1 MRTNQTNSS
10 DLMSKISIYNFNAN
24 KLNKPVFI
32 SASIVIA
39 ILVLVT
45 VLFPTLMQQF
55 FTDLQKNVIDTAGW
69 FYVLSVAGIFVAV
82 VYLCVSRHGAI
93 KLGPD
98 HAQADYTQ
106 LTWLAMLFSA
116 GMGIGL
122 MFFGVAEPVMHYV
135 APPTADPNS
144 IAATREALKM
154 TFFHWGLHGWA
165 IYAVV
170 ALILAYF
177 SFRHNLPLTL
187 RSAFH
192 PLIGDKIY
200 TWRGDIIDAFAVI
213 STIFGVTT
221 SLGFGVMQINSGLN
235 YLFDVEVSQTVQLLI
250 VVFIIALALISVCS
264 GLDKGIKRLSQINM
278 IMAVGLL
285 MFVLIAGPSLF
296 LLQALVQNTGAY
308 LSDLV
313 HNTFNLFA
321 YQKTDWLGGWTI
333 FYWAW
338 WLSWSPFVGM
348 FIARISRGRTIR
360 EFLIGVLFIP
370 SGFTFAW
377 MTFFGNSAIDL
388 IHVHGVTDLADAVA
402 KDSSIALFAFLEL
415 LPFSQVVSFI
425 ALVMVIIFFVT
436 SCDSGAMVVDM
447 LASYGENNTPLWQRF
462 YWTLGIGIVAT
473 ILLLNGGLAAL
484 QTMSI
489 VSALPFT
496 VVLIIAIYGM
506 FTALNIESTKQQSMN
521 LAMTQQPTGQTNNW
535 KQRLATIVHFPSK
548 SVVLTFLSRNV
559 APAIKQVADELNT
572 NQIATEVIIES
583 ERVILTV
590 SHVDQPDFIY
600 AVRARTHIQ
609 PDLLE
614 DANEEDDEQMYY
626 RAEVH
631 LAEGGQDYDIMSW
644 PEAAIINDVVE
655 QYQKHVHFLH
665 LLK

>member
-1 MRTNQTNSS
+1 
-10 DLMSKISIYNFNAN
+10 
-24 KLNKPVFI
+24 
-32 SASIVIA
+32 
-39 ILVLVT
+39 
-45 VLFPTLMQQF
+45 
-55 FTDLQKNVIDTAGW
+55 
-69 FYVLSVAGIFVAV
+69 
-82 VYLCVSRHGAI
+82 
-93 KLGPD
+93 
-98 HAQADYTQ
+98 
-106 LTWLAMLFSA
+106 MLFSA

-135 APPTADPNS
+135 APPTADPYS
-144 IAATREALKM
+144 VEATREALKM

-187 RSAFH
+187 RSALH

-235 YLFDVEVSQTVQLLI
+235 YLFDVEVNQNVQLMI
-250 VVFIIALALISVCS
+250 IVFIIAMALISVCS
-264 GLDKGIKRLSQINM
+264 GLDKGIKRLSQLNM

-285 MFVLIAGPSLF
+285 LFVLIAGPSLF

-308 LSDLV
+308 LSDIV

-338 WLSWSPFVGM
+338 WLAWSPFVGM

-360 EFLIGVLFIP
+360 EFLIGVLLIP

-388 IHVHGVTDLADAVA
+388 IHVQGVTQLADTVA
-402 KDSSIALFAFLEL
+402 ADSSLALFAFLEN
-415 LPFSQVVSFI
+415 LPMTQVISFI
-425 ALVMVIIFFVT
+425 GLIMVIIFFVT

-447 LASYGENNTPLWQRF
+447 LSSYGENNTPLWQRF
-462 YWTLGIGIVAT
+462 YWTLGIGVVAT
-473 ILLLNGGLAAL
+473 ILLLNGGLSAL

-496 VVLIIAIYGM
+496 VVLIVAIYGM
-506 FTALNIESTKQQSMN
+506 FTALRIESTKQQSMSIG
-521 LAMTQQPTGQTNNW
+521 MQSPTTNFGDW
-535 KQRLATIVHFPSK
+535 RERLATIVDFPSK
-548 SVVLTFLSRNV
+548 TKVLSFLVKNV
-559 APAIKQVADELNT
+559 APALKQVSKELNN
-572 NQIATEVIIES
+572 NQIATAVTTETD
-583 ERVILTV
+583 RVVLTV

-600 AVRARTHIQ
+600 AVRARTHLQ

-614 DANEEDDEQMYY
+614 EGCEQDEEQSYY

-644 PEAAIINDVVE
+644 SEDCIINDVVE

>member
-1 MRTNQTNSS
+1 MI
-10 DLMSKISIYNFNAN
+10 KIPTINFNAN
-24 KLNKPVFI
+24 KLNPGVFV
-32 SASIVIA
+32 SASLVILL
-39 ILVLVT
+39 LVGIT
-45 VLFPTLMQQF
+45 VLFPEYMETLFSEVQQ
-55 FTDLQKNVIDTAGW
+55 TLINTAGW
-69 FYVLSVAGIFVAV
+69 FYVLSVAGILVAV
-82 VYLCVSRHGAI
+82 VYLCASRHGHI

-98 HAQADYTQ
+98 HAEADYSQ
-106 LTWLAMLFSA
+106 LSWLAMLFSA

-135 APPTADPNS
+135 APPTADPYS
-144 IAATREALKM
+144 VEATREALKM

-187 RSAFH
+187 RSALH

-235 YLFDVEVSQTVQLLI
+235 YLFDVEVNQSVQLMI
-250 VVFIIALALISVCS
+250 IVFIIAMALISVCS
-264 GLDKGIKRLSQINM
+264 GLDKGIKRLSQLNM

-285 MFVLIAGPSLF
+285 LFVLIAGPSLF

-308 LSDLV
+308 LSDIV

-338 WLSWSPFVGM
+338 WLAWSPFVGM

-360 EFLIGVLFIP
+360 EFLIGVLLIP

-388 IHVHGVTDLADAVA
+388 IHVQGVTQLADTVA
-402 KDSSIALFAFLEL
+402 ADSSLALFAFLEN
-415 LPFSQVVSFI
+415 LPMTQVISFI
-425 ALVMVIIFFVT
+425 GLIMVIIFFVT

-447 LASYGENNTPLWQRF
+447 LSSYGEDNTPLWQRF
-462 YWTLGIGIVAT
+462 YWTLGIGVVAT
-473 ILLLNGGLAAL
+473 ILLLNGGLSAL

-496 VVLIIAIYGM
+496 VVLIVAIYGM
-506 FTALNIESTKQQSMN
+506 FTALRIESTKQQSMSIG
-521 LAMTQQPTGQTNNW
+521 MQSPTTTSGDW
-535 KQRLATIVHFPSK
+535 RERLATIVDFPSK
-548 SVVLTFLSRNV
+548 TKVLSFLVKNV
-559 APAIKQVADELNT
+559 APALKQVSKELNN
-572 NQIATEVIIES
+572 NQIATAVTTES
-583 ERVILTV
+583 DRVVLTV

-600 AVRARTHIQ
+600 AVRARTHLQ

-614 DANEEDDEQMYY
+614 EGCEQDEEQSYY

-644 PEAAIINDVVE
+644 SEDCIINDVVE

>member
-1 MRTNQTNSS
+1 MHANS
-10 DLMSKISIYNFNAN
+10 FNAN
-24 KLNKPVFI
+24 KLNKGVFL
-32 SASIVIA
+32 SASAVIFALVA
-39 ILVLVT
+39 IT
-45 VLFPTLMQQF
+45 VMFPADMEALFN
-55 FTDLQKNVIDTAGW
+55 DLQKTLIDTAGW
-69 FYVLSVAGIFVAV
+69 FYVLSVAGILVAV
-82 VYLCVSRHGAI
+82 VYLCVSRHGHI

-98 HAQADYTQ
+98 HAQADYSQ

-135 APPTADPNS
+135 APPTADPYS
-144 IAATREALKM
+144 VEATREALKM

-187 RSAFH
+187 RSALH

-200 TWRGDIIDAFAVI
+200 TWRGDIIDSFAVI

-235 YLFDVEVSQTVQLLI
+235 YLFGIEVNQTVQILI
-250 VVFIIALALISVCS
+250 VVFIIGLALISVCS
-264 GLDKGIKRLSQINM
+264 GLDKGIKRLSQLNM
-278 IMAVGLL
+278 IMAVALL
-285 MFVLIAGPSLF
+285 LFVLVAGPSLF

-308 LSDLV
+308 LSDIV

-360 EFLIGVLFIP
+360 EFLIGVLLIP

-377 MTFFGNSAIDL
+377 MTIFGNSAIDL
-388 IHVHGVTDLADAVA
+388 IHVQGVTDLADAVA
-402 KDSSIALFAFLEL
+402 ADSSIALFAFLEH
-415 LPFSQVVSFI
+415 LPFSQVISFI
-425 ALVMVIIFFVT
+425 GLVMVIIFFVT

-447 LASYGENNTPLWQRF
+447 LASHGENNTPLWQRF
-462 YWTLGIGIVAT
+462 YWTVGIGVVSI

-496 VVLIIAIYGM
+496 MVLIIAIYGM

-521 LAMTQQPTGQTNNW
+521 LAVMQSPSIKTDDW
-535 KQRLATIVHFPSK
+535 RQRLAIIVNFPSK
-548 SVVLTFLSRNV
+548 SNVLQFLSQKV
-559 APAIKQVADELNT
+559 APALTQVAAELNN
-572 NQIATEVIIES
+572 NQIATDVLIDDD
-583 ERVILTV
+583 RTILTV

-600 AVRARTHIQ
+600 SVRARTHIQ

-614 DANEEDDEQMYY
+614 NASDQDEEQMYY

-644 PEAAIINDVVE
+644 PETAIINDVIE

>member
-1 MRTNQTNSS
+1 MIKVSKNS
-10 DLMSKISIYNFNAN
+10 FNAN
-24 KLNKPVFI
+24 KLNRGVFF
-32 SASIVIA
+32 SASAVIFM
-39 ILVLVT
+39 LVT
-45 VLFPTLMQQF
+45 ITVMFPTDMEALF
-55 FTDLQKNVIDTAGW
+55 SNVQKTLIDTAGW
-69 FYVLSVAGIFVAV
+69 FYVLSVAGILVAV
-82 VYLCVSRHGAI
+82 VYLCVSRHGHI

-98 HAQADYTQ
+98 HAQADYSQ

-135 APPTADPNS
+135 APPTADPYS
-144 IAATREALKM
+144 VEAMREALKM

-200 TWRGDIIDAFAVI
+200 TWRGDIIDSFAVI

-235 YLFDVEVSQTVQLLI
+235 YLFGIEVSQTVQL
-250 VVFIIALALISVCS
+250 FIIIFIICLALVSVCS
-264 GLDKGIKRLSQINM
+264 GLDKGIKRLSQLNM
-278 IMAVGLL
+278 IMAVALL
-285 MFVLIAGPSLF
+285 VFVLVAGPSLF

-308 LSDLV
+308 LSDIV

-360 EFLIGVLFIP
+360 EFLIGVLLIP

-377 MTFFGNSAIDL
+377 MTIFGNSAIDL
-388 IHVHGVTDLADAVA
+388 IHVQGMTDLADAVA
-402 KDSSIALFAFLEL
+402 ADSSIALFAFLEH
-415 LPFSQVVSFI
+415 LPFSQIISFI
-425 ALVMVIIFFVT
+425 GLVMVIIFFVT

-447 LASYGENNTPLWQRF
+447 LASHGENNTPLWQRF
-462 YWTLGIGIVAT
+462 YWTVGIGVVAT

-506 FTALNIESTKQQSMN
+506 FTALSIESTKQQSMN
-521 LAMTQQPTGQTNNW
+521 LAVMQSPSIKSDDW
-535 KQRLATIVHFPSK
+535 RQRLAIIVNFPSK
-548 SVVLTFLSRNV
+548 SKVLQFLAHNV
-559 APAIKQVADELNT
+559 GPALTKVANELNN
-572 NQIATEVIIES
+572 NQIATDVLLDDDRI
-583 ERVILTV
+583 ILTV

-614 DANEEDDEQMYY
+614 DASDQDEEQMYY

-644 PEAAIINDVVE
+644 PETAIINDVVE

>member
-1 MRTNQTNSS
+1 MCSNE
-10 DLMSKISIYNFNAN
+10 LMIKISKNSFNAN
-24 KLNKPVFI
+24 KLNRGVFF
-32 SASIVIA
+32 SASAVIFMLVA
-39 ILVLVT
+39 IT
-45 VLFPTLMQQF
+45 VMFPTDMEALF
-55 FTDLQKNVIDTAGW
+55 SDVQKTLIDTAGW
-69 FYVLSVAGIFVAV
+69 FYVLSVAGILVAV
-82 VYLCVSRHGAI
+82 VYLCVSRHGHI

-98 HAQADYTQ
+98 HAQADYSQ

-135 APPTADPNS
+135 APPTADPYS
-144 IAATREALKM
+144 VEATREALKM

-187 RSAFH
+187 RSALH
-192 PLIGDKIY
+192 PLIGEKIY
-200 TWRGDIIDAFAVI
+200 TWRGDIIDSFAVI

-235 YLFDVEVSQTVQLLI
+235 YLFGIEVSQTVQMLI
-250 VVFIIALALISVCS
+250 VVFIICLALISVCS
-264 GLDKGIKRLSQINM
+264 GLDKGIKHLSQLNM
-278 IMAVGLL
+278 IMAVALL
-285 MFVLIAGPSLF
+285 LFVLVAGPSLF

-308 LSDLV
+308 LSDIV

-360 EFLIGVLFIP
+360 EFLIGVLLIP

-377 MTFFGNSAIDL
+377 MTIFGNSAIDL
-388 IHVHGVTDLADAVA
+388 IHVQGMTDLADAVA
-402 KDSSIALFAFLEL
+402 KDSSIALFAFLEY
-415 LPFSQVVSFI
+415 LPFSQIISFI
-425 ALVMVIIFFVT
+425 GLVMVIIFFVT

-447 LASYGENNTPLWQRF
+447 LASHGENNTPLWQRF
-462 YWTLGIGIVAT
+462 YWTVGIGVVAT

-506 FTALNIESTKQQSMN
+506 FTALSIESTKQQSMN
-521 LAMTQQPTGQTNNW
+521 LAVMQSPSIKTDDW
-535 KQRLATIVHFPSK
+535 RQRLGIIVNFPSK
-548 SVVLTFLSRNV
+548 SKVLQFLQQNV
-559 APAIKQVADELNT
+559 GPALTQVSNELNN
-572 NQIATEVIIES
+572 NQIATDVLIDDDRI
-583 ERVILTV
+583 ILTV

-614 DANEEDDEQMYY
+614 DSNDQDEEQMYY

-644 PEAAIINDVVE
+644 PETAIINDVVE

>member
-1 MRTNQTNSS
+1 MIKVSKNS
-10 DLMSKISIYNFNAN
+10 FNAN
-24 KLNKPVFI
+24 KLNRGVFF
-32 SASIVIA
+32 SASAVIFM
-39 ILVLVT
+39 LVT
-45 VLFPTLMQQF
+45 ITVMFPTDMEALF
-55 FTDLQKNVIDTAGW
+55 SNVQKTLIDTAGW
-69 FYVLSVAGIFVAV
+69 FYVLSVAGILVAV
-82 VYLCVSRHGAI
+82 VYLCVSRHGHI

-98 HAQADYTQ
+98 HAQADYSQ

-135 APPTADPNS
+135 APPTADPYS
-144 IAATREALKM
+144 VEATREALKM

-200 TWRGDIIDAFAVI
+200 TWRGDIIDSFAVI

-235 YLFDVEVSQTVQLLI
+235 YLFGIEVSQTVQL
-250 VVFIIALALISVCS
+250 FIIIFIICLALVSVCS
-264 GLDKGIKRLSQINM
+264 GLDKGIKRLSQLNM
-278 IMAVGLL
+278 IMAVALL
-285 MFVLIAGPSLF
+285 LFVLVAGPSLF

-308 LSDLV
+308 LSDIV

-360 EFLIGVLFIP
+360 EFLIGVLLIP

-377 MTFFGNSAIDL
+377 MTIFGNSAIDL
-388 IHVHGVTDLADAVA
+388 IHVQGMTDLADAVA
-402 KDSSIALFAFLEL
+402 ADSSIALFAFLEH
-415 LPFSQVVSFI
+415 LPFSQIISFI
-425 ALVMVIIFFVT
+425 GLVMVIIFFVT

-447 LASYGENNTPLWQRF
+447 LASHGENNTPLWQRF
-462 YWTLGIGIVAT
+462 YWTVGIGVVAT

-506 FTALNIESTKQQSMN
+506 FTALSIESTKQQSMN
-521 LAMTQQPTGQTNNW
+521 LAVMQSPSIKSDDW
-535 KQRLATIVHFPSK
+535 RQRLAIIVNFPSK
-548 SVVLTFLSRNV
+548 SKVLQFLAHNV
-559 APAIKQVADELNT
+559 GPALTKVANELNN
-572 NQIATEVIIES
+572 NQIATDVLLDDDRI
-583 ERVILTV
+583 ILTV

-614 DANEEDDEQMYY
+614 DASDQDEEQMYY

-644 PEAAIINDVVE
+644 PETAIINDVVE

>member
-1 MRTNQTNSS
+1 MHANS
-10 DLMSKISIYNFNAN
+10 FNAN
-24 KLNKPVFI
+24 KLNKGVFL
-32 SASIVIA
+32 SASAVIFALVA
-39 ILVLVT
+39 IT
-45 VLFPTLMQQF
+45 VMFPADMEALFN
-55 FTDLQKNVIDTAGW
+55 DLQKTLIDTAGW
-69 FYVLSVAGIFVAV
+69 FYVLSVAGILVAV
-82 VYLCVSRHGAI
+82 VYLCVSRHGHI

-98 HAQADYTQ
+98 HAQADYSQ

-135 APPTADPNS
+135 APPTADPYS
-144 IAATREALKM
+144 VEATREALKM

-187 RSAFH
+187 RSALH

-200 TWRGDIIDAFAVI
+200 TWRGDIIDSFAVI

-235 YLFDVEVSQTVQLLI
+235 YLFGIEVNQTVQILI
-250 VVFIIALALISVCS
+250 VVFIIGLALISVCS
-264 GLDKGIKRLSQINM
+264 GLDKGIKRLSQLNM
-278 IMAVGLL
+278 IMAVALL
-285 MFVLIAGPSLF
+285 LFVLVAGPSLF

-308 LSDLV
+308 LSDIV

-360 EFLIGVLFIP
+360 EFLIGVLLIP

-377 MTFFGNSAIDL
+377 MTIFGNSAIDL
-388 IHVHGVTDLADAVA
+388 IHVQGVTDLADAVA
-402 KDSSIALFAFLEL
+402 TDSSIALFAFLEH
-415 LPFSQVVSFI
+415 LPFSQVISFI
-425 ALVMVIIFFVT
+425 GLVMVIIFFVT

-447 LASYGENNTPLWQRF
+447 LASHGENNTPLWQRF
-462 YWTLGIGIVAT
+462 YWTVGIGVVSI

-496 VVLIIAIYGM
+496 MVLIIAIYGM

-521 LAMTQQPTGQTNNW
+521 LAVMQSPSIKTDDW
-535 KQRLATIVHFPSK
+535 RQRLAIIVNFPSK
-548 SVVLTFLSRNV
+548 SNVLQFISQKV
-559 APAIKQVADELNT
+559 APALTQVAAELNN
-572 NQIATEVIIES
+572 NQIATDVLIDDD
-583 ERVILTV
+583 RTILTV

-600 AVRARTHIQ
+600 SVRARTHIQ

-614 DANEEDDEQMYY
+614 NASDQDEEQMYY

-644 PEAAIINDVVE
+644 PETAIINDVIE

>member
-1 MRTNQTNSS
+1 M
-10 DLMSKISIYNFNAN
+10 
-24 KLNKPVFI
+24 
-32 SASIVIA
+32 VI
-39 ILVLVT
+39 
-45 VLFPTLMQQF
+45 
-55 FTDLQKNVIDTAGW
+55 
-69 FYVLSVAGIFVAV
+69 LSW
-82 VYLCVSRHGAI
+82 
-93 KLGPD
+93 D
-98 HAQADYTQ
+98 HAQADYSQ

-135 APPTADPNS
+135 APPTADPYS
-144 IAATREALKM
+144 IEATREALKM

-200 TWRGDIIDAFAVI
+200 TWRGDIIDSFAVI

-235 YLFDVEVSQTVQLLI
+235 YLFGIEVSQTVQLSI
-250 VVFIIALALISVCS
+250 ITFIICLALVSVCS
-264 GLDKGIKRLSQINM
+264 GLDKGIKRLSQLNM
-278 IMAVGLL
+278 IMAVALL
-285 MFVLIAGPSLF
+285 LFVLVAGPSLF

-308 LSDLV
+308 LSDIV

-360 EFLIGVLFIP
+360 EFLIGVLLIP

-377 MTFFGNSAIDL
+377 MTIFGNSAIDL
-388 IHVHGVTDLADAVA
+388 IHVQGMTDLADAVA
-402 KDSSIALFAFLEL
+402 ADSSIALFAFLEH
-415 LPFSQVVSFI
+415 LPFSQIISFI
-425 ALVMVIIFFVT
+425 GLVMVIIFFVT

-447 LASYGENNTPLWQRF
+447 LASHGENNTPLWQRF
-462 YWTLGIGIVAT
+462 YWTVGIGVVAT

-506 FTALNIESTKQQSMN
+506 FTALSIESTKQQSMN
-521 LAMTQQPTGQTNNW
+521 VAVMQSPSIKSDDW
-535 KQRLATIVHFPSK
+535 RQRLAIIVNFPSK
-548 SVVLTFLSRNV
+548 SKVLQFLAHNV
-559 APAIKQVADELNT
+559 GPALTKVANELNN
-572 NQIATEVIIES
+572 NQIATDVLLDDDRI
-583 ERVILTV
+583 ILTV

-614 DANEEDDEQMYY
+614 DASDQDEEQMYY

-644 PEAAIINDVVE
+644 PETAIINDVVE

>member
-1 MRTNQTNSS
+1 MCSNELMIKVSKNS
-10 DLMSKISIYNFNAN
+10 FNSN
-24 KLNKPVFI
+24 KLNRGVFF
-32 SASIVIA
+32 SASAVIFM
-39 ILVLVT
+39 LVT
-45 VLFPTLMQQF
+45 ITVMFPTDMEALF
-55 FTDLQKNVIDTAGW
+55 SDVQKTLIDTAGW
-69 FYVLSVAGIFVAV
+69 FYVLSVAGILVAV
-82 VYLCVSRHGAI
+82 VYLCVSRHGHI

-98 HAQADYTQ
+98 HAQADYSQ

-135 APPTADPNS
+135 APPTADPYS
-144 IAATREALKM
+144 VEATREALKM

-200 TWRGDIIDAFAVI
+200 TWRGDIIDSFAVI

-235 YLFDVEVSQTVQLLI
+235 YLFGIEVSQTVQL
-250 VVFIIALALISVCS
+250 FIIIFIICLALVSVCS
-264 GLDKGIKRLSQINM
+264 GLDKGIKRLSQLNM
-278 IMAVGLL
+278 IMAVALL
-285 MFVLIAGPSLF
+285 LFVLVAGPSLF

-308 LSDLV
+308 LSDIV

-360 EFLIGVLFIP
+360 EFLIGVLLIP

-377 MTFFGNSAIDL
+377 MTIFGNSAIDL
-388 IHVHGVTDLADAVA
+388 IHVQGMTDLADAVA
-402 KDSSIALFAFLEL
+402 ADSSIALFAFLAH
-415 LPFSQVVSFI
+415 LPFSQIISFI
-425 ALVMVIIFFVT
+425 GLVMVIIFFVT

-447 LASYGENNTPLWQRF
+447 LASHGENNTPLWQRF
-462 YWTLGIGIVAT
+462 YWTVGIGIVAT

-506 FTALNIESTKQQSMN
+506 FTALSIESTKQQSMN
-521 LAMTQQPTGQTNNW
+521 LAVMQSPSIKSDDW
-535 KQRLATIVHFPSK
+535 RQRLAIIVNFPSK
-548 SVVLTFLSRNV
+548 SKVLQFLAHNV
-559 APAIKQVADELNT
+559 GPALTKVANELNN
-572 NQIATEVIIES
+572 NQIATDVLLDDDRI
-583 ERVILTV
+583 ILTV

-614 DANEEDDEQMYY
+614 DASDQDEEQMYY

-644 PEAAIINDVVE
+644 PETAIINDVVE

>member
-1 MRTNQTNSS
+1 M
-10 DLMSKISIYNFNAN
+10 
-24 KLNKPVFI
+24 
-32 SASIVIA
+32 
-39 ILVLVT
+39 LVT
-45 VLFPTLMQQF
+45 ITVMFPTDMEALF
-55 FTDLQKNVIDTAGW
+55 SDVQKTLIDTAGW
-69 FYVLSVAGIFVAV
+69 FYVLSVAGILVAV
-82 VYLCVSRHGAI
+82 VYLCVSRHGHI

-98 HAQADYTQ
+98 HAQADYSQ

-135 APPTADPNS
+135 APPTADPYS
-144 IAATREALKM
+144 VEAMREALKM

-200 TWRGDIIDAFAVI
+200 TWRGDIIDSFAVI

-235 YLFDVEVSQTVQLLI
+235 YLFGIEVSQTVQL
-250 VVFIIALALISVCS
+250 FIIIFIICLALVSVCS
-264 GLDKGIKRLSQINM
+264 GLDKGIKRLSQLNM
-278 IMAVGLL
+278 IMAVALL
-285 MFVLIAGPSLF
+285 VFVLVAGPSLF

-308 LSDLV
+308 LSDIV

-360 EFLIGVLFIP
+360 EFLIGVLLIP

-377 MTFFGNSAIDL
+377 MTIFGNSAIDL
-388 IHVHGVTDLADAVA
+388 IHVQGMTDLADAVA
-402 KDSSIALFAFLEL
+402 ADSSIALFAFLEH
-415 LPFSQVVSFI
+415 LPFSQIISFI
-425 ALVMVIIFFVT
+425 GLVMVIIFFVT

-447 LASYGENNTPLWQRF
+447 LASHGENNTPLWQRF
-462 YWTLGIGIVAT
+462 YWTVGIGVVAT

-506 FTALNIESTKQQSMN
+506 FTALSIESTKQQSMN
-521 LAMTQQPTGQTNNW
+521 LAVMQSPSIKSDDW
-535 KQRLATIVHFPSK
+535 RQRLAIIVNFPSK
-548 SVVLTFLSRNV
+548 SKVLQFLAHNV
-559 APAIKQVADELNT
+559 GPALTKVANELNN
-572 NQIATEVIIES
+572 NQIATDVLLDDDRI
-583 ERVILTV
+583 ILTV

-614 DANEEDDEQMYY
+614 DASDQDEEQMYY

-644 PEAAIINDVVE
+644 PETAIINDVVE

>member
-1 MRTNQTNSS
+1 MIKVSKNS
-10 DLMSKISIYNFNAN
+10 FNAN
-24 KLNKPVFI
+24 KLNRGVFF
-32 SASIVIA
+32 SASAVIFM
-39 ILVLVT
+39 LVT
-45 VLFPTLMQQF
+45 ITVMFPTDMEALF
-55 FTDLQKNVIDTAGW
+55 SDVQKTLIDTAGW
-69 FYVLSVAGIFVAV
+69 FYVLSVAGILVAV
-82 VYLCVSRHGAI
+82 VYLCVSRHGHI

-98 HAQADYTQ
+98 HAQADYSQ

-135 APPTADPNS
+135 APPTADPYS
-144 IAATREALKM
+144 VEATREALKM

-200 TWRGDIIDAFAVI
+200 TWRGDIIDSFAVI

-235 YLFDVEVSQTVQLLI
+235 YLFGIEVSQTVQL
-250 VVFIIALALISVCS
+250 FIIIFIICLALVSVCS
-264 GLDKGIKRLSQINM
+264 GLDKGIKRLSQLNM
-278 IMAVGLL
+278 IMAVALL
-285 MFVLIAGPSLF
+285 LFVLVAGPSLF

-308 LSDLV
+308 LSDIV

-360 EFLIGVLFIP
+360 EFLIGVLLIP

-377 MTFFGNSAIDL
+377 MTIFGNSAIDL
-388 IHVHGVTDLADAVA
+388 IHVQGMTDLADAVA
-402 KDSSIALFAFLEL
+402 ADSSIALFAFLEH
-415 LPFSQVVSFI
+415 LPFSQIISFI
-425 ALVMVIIFFVT
+425 GLVMVIIFFVT

-447 LASYGENNTPLWQRF
+447 LASHGENNTPLWQRF
-462 YWTLGIGIVAT
+462 YWTVGIGVVAT

-506 FTALNIESTKQQSMN
+506 FTALSIESTKQQSMN
-521 LAMTQQPTGQTNNW
+521 LAVMQSPSIKSDDW
-535 KQRLATIVHFPSK
+535 RQRLAIIVNFPSK
-548 SVVLTFLSRNV
+548 SKVLQFLAHNV
-559 APAIKQVADELNT
+559 GPALTKVANELNN
-572 NQIATEVIIES
+572 NQIATDVLLDDDRI
-583 ERVILTV
+583 ILTV

-614 DANEEDDEQMYY
+614 DASDQDEEQMYY

-644 PEAAIINDVVE
+644 PETAIINDVVE

>member
-1 MRTNQTNSS
+1 MIKVSKNS
-10 DLMSKISIYNFNAN
+10 FNAN
-24 KLNKPVFI
+24 KLNRGVFF
-32 SASIVIA
+32 SASAVIFM
-39 ILVLVT
+39 LVT
-45 VLFPTLMQQF
+45 ITVMFPTDMEALF
-55 FTDLQKNVIDTAGW
+55 SNVQKTLIDTAGW
-69 FYVLSVAGIFVAV
+69 FYVLSVAGILVAV
-82 VYLCVSRHGAI
+82 VYLCVSRHGHI

-98 HAQADYTQ
+98 HAQADYSQ

-135 APPTADPNS
+135 APPTADPYS
-144 IAATREALKM
+144 VEATREALKM

-200 TWRGDIIDAFAVI
+200 TWRGDIIDSFAVI

-235 YLFDVEVSQTVQLLI
+235 YLFGIEVSQTVQL
-250 VVFIIALALISVCS
+250 FIIIFIICLALVSVCS
-264 GLDKGIKRLSQINM
+264 GLDKGIKRLSQLNM
-278 IMAVGLL
+278 IMAVALL
-285 MFVLIAGPSLF
+285 VFVLVAGPSLF

-308 LSDLV
+308 LSDIV

-360 EFLIGVLFIP
+360 EFLIGVLLIP

-377 MTFFGNSAIDL
+377 MTIFGNSAIDL
-388 IHVHGVTDLADAVA
+388 IHVQGMTDLADAVA
-402 KDSSIALFAFLEL
+402 ADSSIALFAFLEH
-415 LPFSQVVSFI
+415 LPFSQIISFI
-425 ALVMVIIFFVT
+425 GLVMVIIFFVT

-447 LASYGENNTPLWQRF
+447 LASHGENNTPLWQRF
-462 YWTLGIGIVAT
+462 YWTVGIGVVAT

-506 FTALNIESTKQQSMN
+506 FTALSIESTKQQSMN
-521 LAMTQQPTGQTNNW
+521 LAVMQSPSIKSDDW
-535 KQRLATIVHFPSK
+535 RQRLAIIVNFPSK
-548 SVVLTFLSRNV
+548 SKVLQFLAHNV
-559 APAIKQVADELNT
+559 GPALTKVANELNN
-572 NQIATEVIIES
+572 NQIATDVLLDDDRI
-583 ERVILTV
+583 ILTV

-614 DANEEDDEQMYY
+614 DASDQNEEQMYY

-644 PEAAIINDVVE
+644 PETAIINDVVE

>member
-1 MRTNQTNSS
+1 MCSNELMIKVSKNS
-10 DLMSKISIYNFNAN
+10 FNAN
-24 KLNKPVFI
+24 KLNRGVFF
-32 SASIVIA
+32 SASAVIFMLVA
-39 ILVLVT
+39 IT
-45 VLFPTLMQQF
+45 VMFPTEMEALF
-55 FTDLQKNVIDTAGW
+55 SDVQKTLIDTAGW
-69 FYVLSVAGIFVAV
+69 FYVLSVAGILVAV
-82 VYLCVSRHGAI
+82 VYLCVSRHGHI

-98 HAQADYTQ
+98 HAQADYSQ

-135 APPTADPNS
+135 APPTADPYS
-144 IAATREALKM
+144 IEATREALKM

-200 TWRGDIIDAFAVI
+200 TWRGDIIDSFAVI

-235 YLFDVEVSQTVQLLI
+235 YLFGIEVSQTVQLSI
-250 VVFIIALALISVCS
+250 ITFIICLALVSVCS
-264 GLDKGIKRLSQINM
+264 GLDKGIKRLSQLNM
-278 IMAVGLL
+278 IMAVALL
-285 MFVLIAGPSLF
+285 LFVLVAGPSLF

-308 LSDLV
+308 LSDIV

-360 EFLIGVLFIP
+360 EFLIGVLLIP

-377 MTFFGNSAIDL
+377 MTIFGNSAIDL
-388 IHVHGVTDLADAVA
+388 IHVQGMTDLADAVA
-402 KDSSIALFAFLEL
+402 ADSSIALFAFLEH
-415 LPFSQVVSFI
+415 LPFSQIISFI
-425 ALVMVIIFFVT
+425 GLVMVIIFFVT

-447 LASYGENNTPLWQRF
+447 LASHGENNTPLWQRF
-462 YWTLGIGIVAT
+462 YWTVGIGVVAT

-506 FTALNIESTKQQSMN
+506 FTALSIESTKQQSMN
-521 LAMTQQPTGQTNNW
+521 VAVMQSPSIKSDDW
-535 KQRLATIVHFPSK
+535 RQRLAIIVNFPSK
-548 SVVLTFLSRNV
+548 SKVLQFLAHNV
-559 APAIKQVADELNT
+559 GPALTKVANELNN
-572 NQIATEVIIES
+572 NQIATDVLLDDDRI
-583 ERVILTV
+583 ILTV

-614 DANEEDDEQMYY
+614 DASDQDEEQMYY

-644 PEAAIINDVVE
+644 PETAIINDVVE
-655 QYQKHVHFLH
+655 QYQKHVHFL
-665 LLK
+665 K

>member
-1 MRTNQTNSS
+1 MCSNELMIKVSKNS
-10 DLMSKISIYNFNAN
+10 FNAN
-24 KLNKPVFI
+24 KLNRGVFF
-32 SASIVIA
+32 SASAVIFMLVA
-39 ILVLVT
+39 IT
-45 VLFPTLMQQF
+45 VMFPTEMEALF
-55 FTDLQKNVIDTAGW
+55 SDVQKTLIDTAGW
-69 FYVLSVAGIFVAV
+69 FYVLSVAGILVAV
-82 VYLCVSRHGAI
+82 VYLCVSRHGHI

-98 HAQADYTQ
+98 HAQADYSQ

-135 APPTADPNS
+135 APPTADPYS
-144 IAATREALKM
+144 VEATREALKM

-200 TWRGDIIDAFAVI
+200 TWRGDIIDSFAVI

-221 SLGFGVMQINSGLN
+221 SLGFWVMQINSGLN
-235 YLFDVEVSQTVQLLI
+235 YLFGIEVSQTVQL
-250 VVFIIALALISVCS
+250 FIIIFIICLALVSVCS
-264 GLDKGIKRLSQINM
+264 GLDKGIKRLSQLNM
-278 IMAVGLL
+278 IMAVALL
-285 MFVLIAGPSLF
+285 LFVLVAGPSLF

-308 LSDLV
+308 LSDIV

-360 EFLIGVLFIP
+360 EFLIGVLLIP

-377 MTFFGNSAIDL
+377 MTIFGNSAIDL
-388 IHVHGVTDLADAVA
+388 IHVQGMTDLADAVA
-402 KDSSIALFAFLEL
+402 ADSSIALFAFLAH
-415 LPFSQVVSFI
+415 LPFSQIISFI
-425 ALVMVIIFFVT
+425 GLVMVIIFFVT

-447 LASYGENNTPLWQRF
+447 LASHGENNTPLWQRF
-462 YWTLGIGIVAT
+462 YWTVGIGVVAT

-506 FTALNIESTKQQSMN
+506 FTALSIESTKQQSMN
-521 LAMTQQPTGQTNNW
+521 LAVMQSPSIKSDDW
-535 KQRLATIVHFPSK
+535 RQRLAIIVNFPSK
-548 SVVLTFLSRNV
+548 SKVLQFLAHNV
-559 APAIKQVADELNT
+559 GPALTKVANELNN
-572 NQIATEVIIES
+572 NQIATDVLLDDDRI
-583 ERVILTV
+583 ILTV

-614 DANEEDDEQMYY
+614 DASDQDEEQMYY

-644 PEAAIINDVVE
+644 PETAIINDVVE

>member
-1 MRTNQTNSS
+1 MCSNELMIKVSKNS
-10 DLMSKISIYNFNAN
+10 FNAN
-24 KLNKPVFI
+24 KLNRGVFF
-32 SASIVIA
+32 SASAVIFM
-39 ILVLVT
+39 LVT
-45 VLFPTLMQQF
+45 ITVMFPADMEALFSDVQKTL
-55 FTDLQKNVIDTAGW
+55 IDTAGW
-69 FYVLSVAGIFVAV
+69 FYVLSVAGILVAV
-82 VYLCVSRHGAI
+82 VYLCVSRHGHI

-98 HAQADYTQ
+98 HAQADYSQ

-135 APPTADPNS
+135 APPTADPYS
-144 IAATREALKM
+144 VEATREALKM

-200 TWRGDIIDAFAVI
+200 TWRGDIIDSFAVI

-235 YLFDVEVSQTVQLLI
+235 YLFGIEVSQTVQL
-250 VVFIIALALISVCS
+250 FIIIFIICLALVSVCS
-264 GLDKGIKRLSQINM
+264 GLDKGIKRLSQLNM
-278 IMAVGLL
+278 IMAVALL
-285 MFVLIAGPSLF
+285 LFVLVAGPSLF

-308 LSDLV
+308 LSDIV

-360 EFLIGVLFIP
+360 EFLIGVLLIP

-377 MTFFGNSAIDL
+377 MTIFGNSAIDL
-388 IHVHGVTDLADAVA
+388 IHVQGMTDLADAVA
-402 KDSSIALFAFLEL
+402 ADTSIALFAFLAH
-415 LPFSQVVSFI
+415 LPFSQIISFI
-425 ALVMVIIFFVT
+425 GLVMVIIFFVT

-447 LASYGENNTPLWQRF
+447 LASHGENNTPLWQRF
-462 YWTLGIGIVAT
+462 YWTVGIGVVAT

-506 FTALNIESTKQQSMN
+506 FTALSIESTKQQSMN
-521 LAMTQQPTGQTNNW
+521 LAVMQSPSIKSDDW
-535 KQRLATIVHFPSK
+535 RQRLAIIVNFPSK
-548 SVVLTFLSRNV
+548 SKVLQFLAHNV
-559 APAIKQVADELNT
+559 GPALTKVANELNN
-572 NQIATEVIIES
+572 NQIATDVLLDDDRI
-583 ERVILTV
+583 ILTV

-614 DANEEDDEQMYY
+614 DASDQDEEQMYY

-644 PEAAIINDVVE
+644 PETAIINDVVE

>member
-1 MRTNQTNSS
+1 MCSNELMIKVSKNS
-10 DLMSKISIYNFNAN
+10 FNAN
-24 KLNKPVFI
+24 KLNRGVFF
-32 SASIVIA
+32 SASAVIFM
-39 ILVLVT
+39 LVT
-45 VLFPTLMQQF
+45 ITVMFPTDMEALF
-55 FTDLQKNVIDTAGW
+55 SEVQKTLIDTAGW
-69 FYVLSVAGIFVAV
+69 FYVLSVAGILVTV
-82 VYLCVSRHGAI
+82 VYLCVSRHGHI

-98 HAQADYTQ
+98 HAQADYSQ

-135 APPTADPNS
+135 APPTADPYS
-144 IAATREALKM
+144 VEATREALKM

-200 TWRGDIIDAFAVI
+200 TWRGDIIDSFAVI

-235 YLFDVEVSQTVQLLI
+235 YLFGIEVSQTVQL
-250 VVFIIALALISVCS
+250 FIIIFIICLALVSVCS
-264 GLDKGIKRLSQINM
+264 GLDKGIKRLSQLNM
-278 IMAVGLL
+278 IMAVALL
-285 MFVLIAGPSLF
+285 LFVLVAGPSLF

-308 LSDLV
+308 LSDIV

-360 EFLIGVLFIP
+360 EFLIGVLLIP

-377 MTFFGNSAIDL
+377 MTIFGNSAIDL
-388 IHVHGVTDLADAVA
+388 IHVQGMTDLADAVA
-402 KDSSIALFAFLEL
+402 ADTSIALFAFLAH
-415 LPFSQVVSFI
+415 LPFSQIISFI
-425 ALVMVIIFFVT
+425 GLVMVIIFFVT

-447 LASYGENNTPLWQRF
+447 LASHGENNTPLWQRF
-462 YWTLGIGIVAT
+462 YWTVGIGVVAT

-506 FTALNIESTKQQSMN
+506 FTALSIELTKQQSMN
-521 LAMTQQPTGQTNNW
+521 LAVMQSPSIKSDDW
-535 KQRLATIVHFPSK
+535 RQRLAIIVNFPSK
-548 SVVLTFLSRNV
+548 SKVLQFLAHNV
-559 APAIKQVADELNT
+559 GPALTKVANELNN
-572 NQIATEVIIES
+572 NQIATDVLLDDDRI
-583 ERVILTV
+583 ILTV

-614 DANEEDDEQMYY
+614 DASDQDEEQMYY

-644 PEAAIINDVVE
+644 PETAIINDVVE

>member
-1 MRTNQTNSS
+1 MCSNELMIKVSKNS
-10 DLMSKISIYNFNAN
+10 FNAN
-24 KLNKPVFI
+24 KLNRGVFF
-32 SASIVIA
+32 SASAVIFM
-39 ILVLVT
+39 LVT
-45 VLFPTLMQQF
+45 ITVMFPADMEALFSDVQKTL
-55 FTDLQKNVIDTAGW
+55 IDTAGW
-69 FYVLSVAGIFVAV
+69 FYVLSVAGILVAV
-82 VYLCVSRHGAI
+82 VYLCVSRHGHI

-98 HAQADYTQ
+98 HAQADYSQ

-135 APPTADPNS
+135 APPTADPYS
-144 IAATREALKM
+144 VEATREALKM

-200 TWRGDIIDAFAVI
+200 TWRGDIIDSFAVI

-235 YLFDVEVSQTVQLLI
+235 YLFGIEVSQTVQL
-250 VVFIIALALISVCS
+250 FIIIFIICLALVSVCS
-264 GLDKGIKRLSQINM
+264 GLDKGIKRLSQLNM
-278 IMAVGLL
+278 IMAVALL
-285 MFVLIAGPSLF
+285 LFVLVAGPSLF

-308 LSDLV
+308 LSDIV

-360 EFLIGVLFIP
+360 EFLIGVLLIP

-377 MTFFGNSAIDL
+377 MTIFGNSAIDL
-388 IHVHGVTDLADAVA
+388 IHVQGMTDLADAVA
-402 KDSSIALFAFLEL
+402 ADSSIALFAFLAH
-415 LPFSQVVSFI
+415 LPFSQIISFI
-425 ALVMVIIFFVT
+425 GLVMVIIFFVT

-447 LASYGENNTPLWQRF
+447 LASHGENNTPLWQRF
-462 YWTLGIGIVAT
+462 YWTVGIGIVAT
-473 ILLLNGGLAAL
+473 ILLLNSGLAAL

-506 FTALNIESTKQQSMN
+506 FTALSIESTKQQSMN
-521 LAMTQQPTGQTNNW
+521 LAVMQSPSIKSDDW
-535 KQRLATIVHFPSK
+535 RQRLAIIVNFPSK
-548 SVVLTFLSRNV
+548 SKVLQFLAHNV
-559 APAIKQVADELNT
+559 GPALTKVANELNN
-572 NQIATEVIIES
+572 NQIATDVLLDDDRI
-583 ERVILTV
+583 ILTV

-614 DANEEDDEQMYY
+614 DASDQDEEQMYY

-644 PEAAIINDVVE
+644 PETAIINDVVE

>member
-1 MRTNQTNSS
+1 MIKIP
-10 DLMSKISIYNFNAN
+10 KISFNAN
-24 KLNKPVFI
+24 KLNRSVFA
-32 SASIVIA
+32 SASLVIFL
-39 ILVLVT
+39 LVGIT
-45 VLFPTLMQQF
+45 VLFPEYMEALFSELQQTLI
-55 FTDLQKNVIDTAGW
+55 NTAGW
-69 FYVLSVAGIFVAV
+69 FYVLSVAGILVAV
-82 VYLCVSRHGAI
+82 VYLCVSRHGHI

-98 HAQADYTQ
+98 HAEADYSQ
-106 LTWLAMLFSA
+106 LSWLAMLFSA

-135 APPTADPNS
+135 APPTADPYS
-144 IAATREALKM
+144 VEATREALKM

-192 PLIGDKIY
+192 PLIGDKIH
-200 TWRGDIIDAFAVI
+200 TWRGDIIDTFAVI

-235 YLFDVEVSQTVQLLI
+235 YLFDIEVAQSVQLMI
-250 VVFIIALALISVCS
+250 IVFIIALALISVCS
-264 GLDKGIKRLSQINM
+264 GLDKGIKRLSQLNM
-278 IMAVGLL
+278 LMAVGLL
-285 MFVLIAGPSLF
+285 LFVLIAGPSIF

-308 LSDLV
+308 LSDIV

-338 WLSWSPFVGM
+338 WLAWSPFVGM

-388 IHVHGVTDLADAVA
+388 IHVQGVTQLANTVA
-402 KDSSIALFAFLEL
+402 ADSSLALFAFLES
-415 LPFSQVVSFI
+415 LPFSQIVSFI
-425 ALVMVIIFFVT
+425 GLIMVIIFFVT

-447 LASYGENNTPLWQRF
+447 LSSYGENNTPLWQRF
-462 YWTLGIGIVAT
+462 YWTLGIGVVAT
-473 ILLLNGGLAAL
+473 ILLLNGGLSAL

-496 VVLIIAIYGM
+496 VVLIVAIYGM
-506 FTALNIESTKQQSMN
+506 FTALRIESTKQQSMN
-521 LAMTQQPTGQTNNW
+521 VAMQSPTTSSGDW
-535 KQRLATIVHFPSK
+535 RQRLATIVNFPSK
-548 SVVLTFLSRNV
+548 SKVLLFLNKKV
-559 APAIKQVADELNT
+559 EPALKQVSSELN
-572 NQIATEVIIES
+572 NNHIATAITTETD
-583 ERVILTV
+583 RVILTV
-590 SHVDQPDFIY
+590 SHVEQPDFIY
-600 AVRARTHIQ
+600 AVRARTHLQ

-614 DANEEDDEQMYY
+614 ENGEQQDEEQSYY

-631 LAEGGQDYDIMSW
+631 LAEGGQGYDIMSW
-644 PEAAIINDVVE
+644 SEDCIINDVVE

>member
-1 MRTNQTNSS
+1 MIKVSKNS
-10 DLMSKISIYNFNAN
+10 FNAN
-24 KLNKPVFI
+24 KLNRGVFF
-32 SASIVIA
+32 SASAVIFMLVA
-39 ILVLVT
+39 IT
-45 VLFPTLMQQF
+45 VMFPTEMEALF
-55 FTDLQKNVIDTAGW
+55 SDVQKTLIDTAGW
-69 FYVLSVAGIFVAV
+69 FYVLSVAGILVAV
-82 VYLCVSRHGAI
+82 VYLCVSRHGHI

-98 HAQADYTQ
+98 HAQADYSQ

-135 APPTADPNS
+135 APPTADPYS
-144 IAATREALKM
+144 IEATREALKM

-200 TWRGDIIDAFAVI
+200 TWRGDIIDSFAVI

-235 YLFDVEVSQTVQLLI
+235 YLFGIEVSQTVQLSI
-250 VVFIIALALISVCS
+250 ITFIICLALVSVCS
-264 GLDKGIKRLSQINM
+264 GLDKGIKRLSQLNM
-278 IMAVGLL
+278 IMAVALL
-285 MFVLIAGPSLF
+285 LFVLVAGPSLF

-308 LSDLV
+308 LSDIV

-360 EFLIGVLFIP
+360 EFLIGVLLIP

-377 MTFFGNSAIDL
+377 MTIFGNSAIDL
-388 IHVHGVTDLADAVA
+388 IHVQGMTDLADAVA
-402 KDSSIALFAFLEL
+402 ADSSIALFAFLEH
-415 LPFSQVVSFI
+415 LPFSQIISFI
-425 ALVMVIIFFVT
+425 GLVMVIIFFVT

-447 LASYGENNTPLWQRF
+447 LASHGENNTPLWQRF
-462 YWTLGIGIVAT
+462 YWTVGIGVVAT

-506 FTALNIESTKQQSMN
+506 FTALSIESTKQQSMN
-521 LAMTQQPTGQTNNW
+521 VAVMQSPSIKSDDW
-535 KQRLATIVHFPSK
+535 RQRLAIIVNFPSK
-548 SVVLTFLSRNV
+548 SKVLQFLAHNV
-559 APAIKQVADELNT
+559 GPALTKVANELNN
-572 NQIATEVIIES
+572 NQIATDVLLDDDRI
-583 ERVILTV
+583 ILTV

-614 DANEEDDEQMYY
+614 DASDQDEEQMYY

-644 PEAAIINDVVE
+644 PETAIINDVVE

>member
-1 MRTNQTNSS
+1 MCSNELINKMHANS
-10 DLMSKISIYNFNAN
+10 FNAN
-24 KLNKPVFI
+24 KLNRGVFF
-32 SASIVIA
+32 SASAVIFM
-39 ILVLVT
+39 LVT
-45 VLFPTLMQQF
+45 ITVMFPTDMEALF
-55 FTDLQKNVIDTAGW
+55 SDVQKTLIDTAGW
-69 FYVLSVAGIFVAV
+69 FYVLSVAGILVAV
-82 VYLCVSRHGAI
+82 VYLCVSRHGHI

-98 HAQADYTQ
+98 HAQADYSQ

-135 APPTADPNS
+135 APPTADPYS
-144 IAATREALKM
+144 VEATREALKM

-200 TWRGDIIDAFAVI
+200 TWRGDIIDSFAVI

-235 YLFDVEVSQTVQLLI
+235 YLFGIEVSQTVQL
-250 VVFIIALALISVCS
+250 FIIIFIICLALVSVCS
-264 GLDKGIKRLSQINM
+264 GLDKGIKRLSQLNM
-278 IMAVGLL
+278 IMAVALL
-285 MFVLIAGPSLF
+285 LFVLVAGPSLF

-308 LSDLV
+308 LSDIV

-360 EFLIGVLFIP
+360 EFLIGVLLIP

-377 MTFFGNSAIDL
+377 MTIFGNSAIDL
-388 IHVHGVTDLADAVA
+388 IHVQGMTDLADAVA
-402 KDSSIALFAFLEL
+402 ADTSIALFAFLAH
-415 LPFSQVVSFI
+415 LPFSQIISFI
-425 ALVMVIIFFVT
+425 GLVMVIIFFVT

-447 LASYGENNTPLWQRF
+447 LASHGENNTPLWQRF
-462 YWTLGIGIVAT
+462 YWTVGIGVVAT

-506 FTALNIESTKQQSMN
+506 FTALSIESTKQQSMN
-521 LAMTQQPTGQTNNW
+521 LAVMQSPSIKSDDW
-535 KQRLATIVHFPSK
+535 RQRLAIIVNFPSK
-548 SVVLTFLSRNV
+548 SKVLQFLAHNV
-559 APAIKQVADELNT
+559 GPALTKVANELNN
-572 NQIATEVIIES
+572 NQIATDVLLDDDRI
-583 ERVILTV
+583 ILTV

-614 DANEEDDEQMYY
+614 DASDQDEEQMYY

-644 PEAAIINDVVE
+644 PETAIINDVVE

>member
-1 MRTNQTNSS
+1 MI
-10 DLMSKISIYNFNAN
+10 KIPAINFNAN
-24 KLNKPVFI
+24 KLNPGVFV
-32 SASIVIA
+32 SASLVILL
-39 ILVLVT
+39 LVGIT
-45 VLFPTLMQQF
+45 VLFPEYMETLFSEVQQ
-55 FTDLQKNVIDTAGW
+55 TLINTAGW
-69 FYVLSVAGIFVAV
+69 FYVLSVAGILVAV
-82 VYLCVSRHGAI
+82 VYLCASRHGHI

-98 HAQADYTQ
+98 HAEADYSQ
-106 LTWLAMLFSA
+106 LSWLAMLFSA

-135 APPTADPNS
+135 APPTADPYS
-144 IAATREALKM
+144 VEATREALKM

-187 RSAFH
+187 RSALH

-235 YLFDVEVSQTVQLLI
+235 YLFDVEVNQSVQLMI
-250 VVFIIALALISVCS
+250 IVFIIAMALISVCS
-264 GLDKGIKRLSQINM
+264 GLDKGIKRLSQLNM

-285 MFVLIAGPSLF
+285 FFVLIAGPSLF

-308 LSDLV
+308 LSDIV

-338 WLSWSPFVGM
+338 WLAWSPFVGM

-360 EFLIGVLFIP
+360 EFLIGVLLIP

-388 IHVHGVTDLADAVA
+388 IHVQGVTQLADTVA
-402 KDSSIALFAFLEL
+402 ADSSLALFAFLEN
-415 LPFSQVVSFI
+415 LPMTQVISFI
-425 ALVMVIIFFVT
+425 GLIMVIIFFVT

-447 LASYGENNTPLWQRF
+447 LSSYGENNTPLWQRF
-462 YWTLGIGIVAT
+462 YWTLGIGVVAT
-473 ILLLNGGLAAL
+473 ILLLNGGLSAL

-496 VVLIIAIYGM
+496 VVLIVAIYGM
-506 FTALNIESTKQQSMN
+506 FTALRIESTKQQSMSIG
-521 LAMTQQPTGQTNNW
+521 MQSPTTNFGDW
-535 KQRLATIVHFPSK
+535 RERLATIVDFPSK
-548 SVVLTFLSRNV
+548 TKVLSFLVKNV
-559 APAIKQVADELNT
+559 APALKQVSKELNN
-572 NQIATEVIIES
+572 NQIATAVTTETD
-583 ERVILTV
+583 RVVLTV

-600 AVRARTHIQ
+600 AVRARTHLQ

-614 DANEEDDEQMYY
+614 EGCEQDEEQSYY

-644 PEAAIINDVVE
+644 SEDCIINDVVE

>member
-1 MRTNQTNSS
+1 MI
-10 DLMSKISIYNFNAN
+10 KIPAINFNAN
-24 KLNKPVFI
+24 KLNPGVFV
-32 SASIVIA
+32 SASLVILL
-39 ILVLVT
+39 LVGIT
-45 VLFPTLMQQF
+45 VLFPEYMETLFSEVQQ
-55 FTDLQKNVIDTAGW
+55 TLINTAGW
-69 FYVLSVAGIFVAV
+69 FYVLSVAGILVAV
-82 VYLCVSRHGAI
+82 VYLCASRHGHI

-98 HAQADYTQ
+98 HAEADYSQ
-106 LTWLAMLFSA
+106 LSWLAMLFSA

-135 APPTADPNS
+135 APPTADPYS
-144 IAATREALKM
+144 VEATREALKM

-187 RSAFH
+187 RSALH

-235 YLFDVEVSQTVQLLI
+235 YLFDVEVNQNVQLMI
-250 VVFIIALALISVCS
+250 IVFIIAMALISVCS
-264 GLDKGIKRLSQINM
+264 GLDKGIKRLSQLNM

-285 MFVLIAGPSLF
+285 LFVLIAGPSLF

-308 LSDLV
+308 LSDIV

-338 WLSWSPFVGM
+338 WLAWSPFVGM

-360 EFLIGVLFIP
+360 EFLIGVLLIP

-388 IHVHGVTDLADAVA
+388 IHVQGVTQLADTVA
-402 KDSSIALFAFLEL
+402 ADSSLALFAFLEN
-415 LPFSQVVSFI
+415 LPMTQVISFI
-425 ALVMVIIFFVT
+425 GLIMVIIFFVT

-447 LASYGENNTPLWQRF
+447 LSSYGENNTPLWQRF
-462 YWTLGIGIVAT
+462 YWTLGIGVVAT
-473 ILLLNGGLAAL
+473 ILLLNGGLSAL

-496 VVLIIAIYGM
+496 VVLIVAIYGM
-506 FTALNIESTKQQSMN
+506 FTALRIESTKQQSMSIG
-521 LAMTQQPTGQTNNW
+521 MQSPTTNFGDW
-535 KQRLATIVHFPSK
+535 RERLATIVDFPSK
-548 SVVLTFLSRNV
+548 TKVLSFLVKNV
-559 APAIKQVADELNT
+559 APALKQVSKELNN
-572 NQIATEVIIES
+572 NQIATAVTTES
-583 ERVILTV
+583 DRVVLTV

-600 AVRARTHIQ
+600 AVRARTHLQ

-614 DANEEDDEQMYY
+614 EGCEQDEEQSYY

-644 PEAAIINDVVE
+644 SEDCIINDVVE

>member
-1 MRTNQTNSS
+1 MI
-10 DLMSKISIYNFNAN
+10 KIPTISFNAN
-24 KLNKPVFI
+24 KLNRGVFA
-32 SASIVIA
+32 SASLVIFL
-39 ILVLVT
+39 LVGIT
-45 VLFPTLMQQF
+45 VLFPEYMEALFSELQQTLI
-55 FTDLQKNVIDTAGW
+55 NTAGW
-69 FYVLSVAGIFVAV
+69 FYVLSVAGILVAV
-82 VYLCVSRHGAI
+82 VYLCVSRHGHI

-98 HAQADYTQ
+98 HAEADYSQ
-106 LTWLAMLFSA
+106 LSWLAMLFSA

-135 APPTADPNS
+135 APPTADPYS
-144 IAATREALKM
+144 VEATREALKM

-192 PLIGDKIY
+192 PLIGDKIH
-200 TWRGDIIDAFAVI
+200 TWRGDIIDTFAVI

-235 YLFDVEVSQTVQLLI
+235 YLFDIEVAQSVQLMI
-250 VVFIIALALISVCS
+250 IVFIIALALISVCS
-264 GLDKGIKRLSQINM
+264 GLDKGIKRLSQLNM
-278 IMAVGLL
+278 LMAVGLL
-285 MFVLIAGPSLF
+285 LFVLIAGPSIF

-308 LSDLV
+308 LSDIV

-338 WLSWSPFVGM
+338 WLAWSPFVGM

-388 IHVHGVTDLADAVA
+388 IHVQGVTQLADTVA
-402 KDSSIALFAFLEL
+402 ADSSLALFAFLES
-415 LPFSQVVSFI
+415 LPFSQIVSFI
-425 ALVMVIIFFVT
+425 GLIMVIIFFVT

-447 LASYGENNTPLWQRF
+447 LSSYGENNTPLWQRF
-462 YWTLGIGIVAT
+462 YWTLGIGVVAT
-473 ILLLNGGLAAL
+473 ILLLNGGLSAL

-496 VVLIIAIYGM
+496 VVLIVAIYGM
-506 FTALNIESTKQQSMN
+506 FTALRIESTKQQSMN
-521 LAMTQQPTGQTNNW
+521 VAMQSPTTSSGDW
-535 KQRLATIVHFPSK
+535 RQRLATIVNFPSK
-548 SVVLTFLSRNV
+548 SKVLLFLNKKV
-559 APAIKQVADELNT
+559 EPALKQVSSELN
-572 NQIATEVIIES
+572 NNHIATAITTETD
-583 ERVILTV
+583 RVILTV
-590 SHVDQPDFIY
+590 SHVEQPDFIY
-600 AVRARTHIQ
+600 AVRARTHLQ

-614 DANEEDDEQMYY
+614 ENGEQQDEEQSYY

-631 LAEGGQDYDIMSW
+631 LAEGGQGYDIMSW
-644 PEAAIINDVVE
+644 SEDCIINDVVE

>member
-1 MRTNQTNSS
+1 MIKVSKNS
-10 DLMSKISIYNFNAN
+10 FNAN
-24 KLNKPVFI
+24 KLNRGVFF
-32 SASIVIA
+32 SASAVIFM
-39 ILVLVT
+39 LVT
-45 VLFPTLMQQF
+45 ITVMFPADMEALFSDVQKTL
-55 FTDLQKNVIDTAGW
+55 IDTAGW
-69 FYVLSVAGIFVAV
+69 FYVLSVAGILVAV
-82 VYLCVSRHGAI
+82 VYLCVSRHGHI

-98 HAQADYTQ
+98 HAQADYSQ

-135 APPTADPNS
+135 APPTADPYS
-144 IAATREALKM
+144 VEATREALKM

-200 TWRGDIIDAFAVI
+200 TWRGDIIDSFAVI

-235 YLFDVEVSQTVQLLI
+235 YLFGIEVSQTVQL
-250 VVFIIALALISVCS
+250 FIIIFIICLALVSVCS
-264 GLDKGIKRLSQINM
+264 GLDKGIKRLSQLNM
-278 IMAVGLL
+278 IMAVALL
-285 MFVLIAGPSLF
+285 VFVLVAGPSLF

-308 LSDLV
+308 LSDIV

-360 EFLIGVLFIP
+360 EFLIGVLLIP

-377 MTFFGNSAIDL
+377 MTIFGNSAIDL
-388 IHVHGVTDLADAVA
+388 IHVQGMTDLADAVA
-402 KDSSIALFAFLEL
+402 ADSSIALFAFLEH
-415 LPFSQVVSFI
+415 LPFSQIISFI
-425 ALVMVIIFFVT
+425 GLVMVIIFFVT

-447 LASYGENNTPLWQRF
+447 LASHGENNTPLWQRF
-462 YWTLGIGIVAT
+462 YWTVGIGVVAT

-506 FTALNIESTKQQSMN
+506 FTALSIESTKQQSMN
-521 LAMTQQPTGQTNNW
+521 LAVMQSPSIKSDDW
-535 KQRLATIVHFPSK
+535 RQRLAIIVNFPSK
-548 SVVLTFLSRNV
+548 SKVLQFLAHNV
-559 APAIKQVADELNT
+559 GPALTKVANELNN
-572 NQIATEVIIES
+572 NQIATDVLLDDDRI
-583 ERVILTV
+583 ILTV

-614 DANEEDDEQMYY
+614 DASDQDEEQMYY

-644 PEAAIINDVVE
+644 PETAIINDVVE

>member
-1 MRTNQTNSS
+1 MIKIP
-10 DLMSKISIYNFNAN
+10 KISFNAN
-24 KLNKPVFI
+24 KLNRSVFA
-32 SASIVIA
+32 SASLVIFL
-39 ILVLVT
+39 LVGIT
-45 VLFPTLMQQF
+45 VLFPEYMEALFSELQQTLI
-55 FTDLQKNVIDTAGW
+55 NTAGW
-69 FYVLSVAGIFVAV
+69 FYVLSVAGILVAV
-82 VYLCVSRHGAI
+82 VYLCVSRHGHI

-98 HAQADYTQ
+98 HAEADYSQ
-106 LTWLAMLFSA
+106 LSWLAMLFSA

-135 APPTADPNS
+135 APPTADPYS
-144 IAATREALKM
+144 VEATREALKM

-192 PLIGDKIY
+192 PLIGDKIH
-200 TWRGDIIDAFAVI
+200 TWRGDIIDTFAVI

-221 SLGFGVMQINSGLN
+221 RLGFGVMQINSGLN
-235 YLFDVEVSQTVQLLI
+235 YLFDIEVAQSVQLMI
-250 VVFIIALALISVCS
+250 IVFIIALALISVCS
-264 GLDKGIKRLSQINM
+264 GLDKGIKRLSQLNM
-278 IMAVGLL
+278 LMAVGLL
-285 MFVLIAGPSLF
+285 LFVLIAGPSIF

-308 LSDLV
+308 LSDIV

-338 WLSWSPFVGM
+338 WLAWSPFVGM

-388 IHVHGVTDLADAVA
+388 NHVQGVSQLADTVA
-402 KDSSIALFAFLEL
+402 ADSSLALFAFLES
-415 LPFSQVVSFI
+415 LPFSQIVSFI
-425 ALVMVIIFFVT
+425 GLIMVIIFFVT

-447 LASYGENNTPLWQRF
+447 LSSYGENNTPLWQRF
-462 YWTLGIGIVAT
+462 YWTLGIGVVAT
-473 ILLLNGGLAAL
+473 ILLLNGGLSAL

-496 VVLIIAIYGM
+496 VVLIVAIYGM
-506 FTALNIESTKQQSMN
+506 FTALRIESTKQQSMN
-521 LAMTQQPTGQTNNW
+521 VAMQSPTTSSGDW
-535 KQRLATIVHFPSK
+535 RQRLATIVNFPSK
-548 SVVLTFLSRNV
+548 SKVLLFLNKKV
-559 APAIKQVADELNT
+559 EPALKQVSSELN
-572 NQIATEVIIES
+572 NNHIATAITTETD
-583 ERVILTV
+583 RVILTV
-590 SHVDQPDFIY
+590 SHVEQPDFIY
-600 AVRARTHIQ
+600 AVRARTHLQ

-614 DANEEDDEQMYY
+614 ENGEQQDEEQSYY

-631 LAEGGQDYDIMSW
+631 LAEGGQGYDIMSW
-644 PEAAIINDVVE
+644 SEDCIINDVVE

>member
-1 MRTNQTNSS
+1 MI
-10 DLMSKISIYNFNAN
+10 KIPAINFNAN
-24 KLNKPVFI
+24 KLNPGVFV
-32 SASIVIA
+32 SASLVILL
-39 ILVLVT
+39 LVGIT
-45 VLFPTLMQQF
+45 VLFPEYMETLFSEVQQ
-55 FTDLQKNVIDTAGW
+55 TLINTAGW
-69 FYVLSVAGIFVAV
+69 FYVLSVAGILVAV
-82 VYLCVSRHGAI
+82 VYLCASRHGHI

-98 HAQADYTQ
+98 HAEADYSQ
-106 LTWLAMLFSA
+106 LSWLAMLFSA

-135 APPTADPNS
+135 APPTADPYS
-144 IAATREALKM
+144 VEATREALKM

-187 RSAFH
+187 RSALH

-235 YLFDVEVSQTVQLLI
+235 YLFDVEVNQSVQLMI
-250 VVFIIALALISVCS
+250 IVFIIAMALISVCS
-264 GLDKGIKRLSQINM
+264 GLDKGIKRLSQLNM

-285 MFVLIAGPSLF
+285 LFVLIAGPSLF

-308 LSDLV
+308 LSDIV

-338 WLSWSPFVGM
+338 WLAWSPFVGM

-360 EFLIGVLFIP
+360 EFLIGVLLIP

-388 IHVHGVTDLADAVA
+388 IHVQGVTQLADTVA
-402 KDSSIALFAFLEL
+402 ADSSLALFAFLEN
-415 LPFSQVVSFI
+415 LPMTQVISFI
-425 ALVMVIIFFVT
+425 GLIMVIIFFVT

-447 LASYGENNTPLWQRF
+447 LSSYGENNTPLWQRF
-462 YWTLGIGIVAT
+462 YWTLGIGVVAT
-473 ILLLNGGLAAL
+473 ILLLNGGLSAL

-496 VVLIIAIYGM
+496 VVLIVAIYGM
-506 FTALNIESTKQQSMN
+506 FTALRIESTKQQSMSIG
-521 LAMTQQPTGQTNNW
+521 MQSPTTNFGDW
-535 KQRLATIVHFPSK
+535 RERLATIVDFPSK
-548 SVVLTFLSRNV
+548 TKVLSFLVKNV
-559 APAIKQVADELNT
+559 APALKQVSKELNN
-572 NQIATEVIIES
+572 NQIATAVTTETD
-583 ERVILTV
+583 RVVLTV

-600 AVRARTHIQ
+600 AVRARTHLQ

-614 DANEEDDEQMYY
+614 EGCEQDEEQSYY

-644 PEAAIINDVVE
+644 SEDCIINDVVE

>member
-1 MRTNQTNSS
+1 
-10 DLMSKISIYNFNAN
+10 
-24 KLNKPVFI
+24 LNPGVFV
-32 SASIVIA
+32 SASLVILL
-39 ILVLVT
+39 LVGIT
-45 VLFPTLMQQF
+45 VLFPEYMETLFSEVQQ
-55 FTDLQKNVIDTAGW
+55 TLINTAGW
-69 FYVLSVAGIFVAV
+69 FYVLSVAGILVAV
-82 VYLCVSRHGAI
+82 VYLCASRHGHI

-98 HAQADYTQ
+98 HAEADYSQ
-106 LTWLAMLFSA
+106 LSWLAMLFSA

-135 APPTADPNS
+135 APPTADPYS
-144 IAATREALKM
+144 VEATREALKM

-187 RSAFH
+187 RSALH

-235 YLFDVEVSQTVQLLI
+235 YLFDVEVNQSVQLMI
-250 VVFIIALALISVCS
+250 IVFIIAMALISVCS
-264 GLDKGIKRLSQINM
+264 GLDKGIKRLSQLNM

-285 MFVLIAGPSLF
+285 FFVLIAGPSLF

-308 LSDLV
+308 LSDIV

-338 WLSWSPFVGM
+338 WLAWSPFVGM

-360 EFLIGVLFIP
+360 EFLIGVLLIP

-388 IHVHGVTDLADAVA
+388 IHVQGVTQLADTVA
-402 KDSSIALFAFLEL
+402 ADSSLALFAFLEN
-415 LPFSQVVSFI
+415 LPMTQVISFI
-425 ALVMVIIFFVT
+425 GLIMVIIFFVT

-447 LASYGENNTPLWQRF
+447 LSSYGENNTPLWQRF
-462 YWTLGIGIVAT
+462 YWTLGIGVVAT
-473 ILLLNGGLAAL
+473 ILLLNGGLSAL

-496 VVLIIAIYGM
+496 VVLIVAIYGM
-506 FTALNIESTKQQSMN
+506 FTALRIESTKQQSMSIG
-521 LAMTQQPTGQTNNW
+521 MQSPTTNFGDW
-535 KQRLATIVHFPSK
+535 RERLATIVDFPSK
-548 SVVLTFLSRNV
+548 TKVLSFLVKNV
-559 APAIKQVADELNT
+559 APALKQVSKELNN
-572 NQIATEVIIES
+572 NQIATAVTTETD
-583 ERVILTV
+583 RVVLTV

-600 AVRARTHIQ
+600 AVRARTHLQ

-614 DANEEDDEQMYY
+614 EGCEQDEEQSYY

-644 PEAAIINDVVE
+644 SEDCIINDVVE

>member
-1 MRTNQTNSS
+1 MCSNELMIKVSKNS
-10 DLMSKISIYNFNAN
+10 FNAN
-24 KLNKPVFI
+24 KLNRGVFF
-32 SASIVIA
+32 SASAVIFM
-39 ILVLVT
+39 LVT
-45 VLFPTLMQQF
+45 ITVMFPTDMEALF
-55 FTDLQKNVIDTAGW
+55 SDVQKTLIDTAGW
-69 FYVLSVAGIFVAV
+69 FYVLSVAGILVAV
-82 VYLCVSRHGAI
+82 VYLCVSRHGHI

-98 HAQADYTQ
+98 HAQADYSQ

-135 APPTADPNS
+135 APPTADPYS
-144 IAATREALKM
+144 VEATREALKM

-200 TWRGDIIDAFAVI
+200 TWRGDIIDSFAVI

-235 YLFDVEVSQTVQLLI
+235 YLFGIEVSQTVQL
-250 VVFIIALALISVCS
+250 FIIIFIICLALVSVCS
-264 GLDKGIKRLSQINM
+264 GLDKGIKRLSQLNM
-278 IMAVGLL
+278 IMAVALL
-285 MFVLIAGPSLF
+285 LFVLVAGPSLF

-308 LSDLV
+308 LSDIV

-360 EFLIGVLFIP
+360 EFLIGVLLIP

-377 MTFFGNSAIDL
+377 MTIFGNSAIDL
-388 IHVHGVTDLADAVA
+388 IHVQGMTDLADAVA
-402 KDSSIALFAFLEL
+402 ADSSIALFAFLAH
-415 LPFSQVVSFI
+415 LPFSQIISFI
-425 ALVMVIIFFVT
+425 GLVMVIIFFVT

-447 LASYGENNTPLWQRF
+447 LASHGENNTPLWQRF
-462 YWTLGIGIVAT
+462 YWTVGIGIVAT

-506 FTALNIESTKQQSMN
+506 FTALSIELTKQQSMN
-521 LAMTQQPTGQTNNW
+521 LAVMQSPSIKSDDW
-535 KQRLATIVHFPSK
+535 RQRLAIIVNFPSK
-548 SVVLTFLSRNV
+548 SKVLQFLAHNV
-559 APAIKQVADELNT
+559 GPALTKVANELNN
-572 NQIATEVIIES
+572 NQIATDVLLDDDRI
-583 ERVILTV
+583 ILTV

-614 DANEEDDEQMYY
+614 DASDQDEEQMYY

-644 PEAAIINDVVE
+644 PETAIINDVVE

>member
-1 MRTNQTNSS
+1 MI
-10 DLMSKISIYNFNAN
+10 KIPAINFNAN
-24 KLNKPVFI
+24 KLNPGVFV
-32 SASIVIA
+32 SASLVILL
-39 ILVLVT
+39 LVGIT
-45 VLFPTLMQQF
+45 VLFPEYMETLFSEVQQ
-55 FTDLQKNVIDTAGW
+55 TLINTAGW
-69 FYVLSVAGIFVAV
+69 FYVLSVAGILVAV
-82 VYLCVSRHGAI
+82 VYLCASRHGHI

-98 HAQADYTQ
+98 HAEADYSQ
-106 LTWLAMLFSA
+106 LSWLAMLFSA

-135 APPTADPNS
+135 APPTADPFS
-144 IAATREALKM
+144 VEATREALKM

-187 RSAFH
+187 RSALH

-235 YLFDVEVSQTVQLLI
+235 YLFDVEVNQNVQLMI
-250 VVFIIALALISVCS
+250 IVFIIAMALISVCS
-264 GLDKGIKRLSQINM
+264 GLDKGIKRLSQLNM

-285 MFVLIAGPSLF
+285 LFVLIAGPSLF

-308 LSDLV
+308 LSDIV

-338 WLSWSPFVGM
+338 WLAWSPFVGM

-360 EFLIGVLFIP
+360 EFLIGVLLIP

-388 IHVHGVTDLADAVA
+388 IHVQGVTQLADTVA
-402 KDSSIALFAFLEL
+402 ADSSLALFAFLEN
-415 LPFSQVVSFI
+415 LPMTQVISFI
-425 ALVMVIIFFVT
+425 GLIMVIIFFVT

-447 LASYGENNTPLWQRF
+447 LSSYGENNTPLWQRF
-462 YWTLGIGIVAT
+462 YWTLGIGVVAT
-473 ILLLNGGLAAL
+473 ILLLNGGLSAL

-496 VVLIIAIYGM
+496 VVLIVAIYGM
-506 FTALNIESTKQQSMN
+506 FTALRIESTKQQSMSIG
-521 LAMTQQPTGQTNNW
+521 MQSPTTNFGDW
-535 KQRLATIVHFPSK
+535 RERLATIVDFPSK
-548 SVVLTFLSRNV
+548 TKVLSFLVKNV
-559 APAIKQVADELNT
+559 APALKQVSKELNN
-572 NQIATEVIIES
+572 NQIATAVTTETD
-583 ERVILTV
+583 RVVLTV

-600 AVRARTHIQ
+600 AVRARTHLQ

-614 DANEEDDEQMYY
+614 EGCEQDEEQSYY

-644 PEAAIINDVVE
+644 SEDCIINDVVE

>member
-1 MRTNQTNSS
+1 M
-10 DLMSKISIYNFNAN
+10 
-24 KLNKPVFI
+24 
-32 SASIVIA
+32 
-39 ILVLVT
+39 
-45 VLFPTLMQQF
+45 FPTDMEALF
-55 FTDLQKNVIDTAGW
+55 SNVQKTLIDTAGW
-69 FYVLSVAGIFVAV
+69 FYVLSVAGILVAV
-82 VYLCVSRHGAI
+82 VYLCVSRHGHI

-98 HAQADYTQ
+98 HAQADYSQ

-135 APPTADPNS
+135 APPTADPYS
-144 IAATREALKM
+144 VEATREALKM

-200 TWRGDIIDAFAVI
+200 TWRGDIIDSFAVI

-235 YLFDVEVSQTVQLLI
+235 YLFGIEVSQTVQL
-250 VVFIIALALISVCS
+250 FIIIFIICLALVSVCS
-264 GLDKGIKRLSQINM
+264 GLDKGIKRLSQLNM
-278 IMAVGLL
+278 IMAVALL
-285 MFVLIAGPSLF
+285 LFVLVAGPSLF

-308 LSDLV
+308 LSDIV

-360 EFLIGVLFIP
+360 EFLIGVLLIP

-377 MTFFGNSAIDL
+377 MTIFGNSAIDL
-388 IHVHGVTDLADAVA
+388 IHVQGMTDLADAVA
-402 KDSSIALFAFLEL
+402 ADSSIALFAFLEH
-415 LPFSQVVSFI
+415 LPFSQIISFI
-425 ALVMVIIFFVT
+425 GLVMVIIFFVT

-447 LASYGENNTPLWQRF
+447 LASHGENNTPLWQRF
-462 YWTLGIGIVAT
+462 YWTVGIGVVAT

-506 FTALNIESTKQQSMN
+506 FTALSIESTKQQSMN
-521 LAMTQQPTGQTNNW
+521 LAVMQSPSIKSDDW
-535 KQRLATIVHFPSK
+535 RQRLAIIVNFPSK
-548 SVVLTFLSRNV
+548 SKVLQFLAHNV
-559 APAIKQVADELNT
+559 GPALTKVANELNN
-572 NQIATEVIIES
+572 NQIATDVLLDDDRI
-583 ERVILTV
+583 ILTV

-614 DANEEDDEQMYY
+614 DASDQDEEQMYY

-644 PEAAIINDVVE
+644 PETAIINDVVE

>member
-1 MRTNQTNSS
+1 MI
-10 DLMSKISIYNFNAN
+10 KIPAINFNAN
-24 KLNKPVFI
+24 KLNPGVFV
-32 SASIVIA
+32 SASLVILL
-39 ILVLVT
+39 LVGIT
-45 VLFPTLMQQF
+45 VLFPEYMETLFSEVQQ
-55 FTDLQKNVIDTAGW
+55 TLINTAGW
-69 FYVLSVAGIFVAV
+69 FYVLSVAGILVAV
-82 VYLCVSRHGAI
+82 VYLCASRHGHI

-98 HAQADYTQ
+98 HAEADYSQ
-106 LTWLAMLFSA
+106 LSWLAMLFSA

-135 APPTADPNS
+135 APPTADPYS
-144 IAATREALKM
+144 VEATREALKM

-187 RSAFH
+187 RSALH

-235 YLFDVEVSQTVQLLI
+235 YLFDVEVNQNVQLMI
-250 VVFIIALALISVCS
+250 IVFIIAMALISVCS
-264 GLDKGIKRLSQINM
+264 GLDKGIKRLSQLNM

-285 MFVLIAGPSLF
+285 LFVLIAGPSLF

-308 LSDLV
+308 LSDIV

-338 WLSWSPFVGM
+338 WLAWSPFVGM

-360 EFLIGVLFIP
+360 EFLIGVLLIP

-388 IHVHGVTDLADAVA
+388 IHVQGVTQLADTVA
-402 KDSSIALFAFLEL
+402 ADSSLALFAFLEN
-415 LPFSQVVSFI
+415 LPMTQVISFI
-425 ALVMVIIFFVT
+425 GLIMVIIFFVT

-447 LASYGENNTPLWQRF
+447 LSSYGENNTPLWQRF
-462 YWTLGIGIVAT
+462 YWTLGIGVVAT
-473 ILLLNGGLAAL
+473 ILLLNGGLSAL

-496 VVLIIAIYGM
+496 VVLIVAIYGM
-506 FTALNIESTKQQSMN
+506 FTALRIESTKQQSMSIGRQ
-521 LAMTQQPTGQTNNW
+521 APTTTSGDW
-535 KQRLATIVHFPSK
+535 RERLATIVDFPSK
-548 SVVLTFLSRNV
+548 TKVLSFLVKNV
-559 APAIKQVADELNT
+559 APALKQVSKELNN
-572 NQIATEVIIES
+572 NQIATAVTTES
-583 ERVILTV
+583 DRVVLTV

-600 AVRARTHIQ
+600 AVRARTHLQ

-614 DANEEDDEQMYY
+614 EGCEQDEEQSYY

-644 PEAAIINDVVE
+644 SEDCIINDVVE

>member
-1 MRTNQTNSS
+1 MIKVSKNS
-10 DLMSKISIYNFNAN
+10 FNAN
-24 KLNKPVFI
+24 KLNRGVFF
-32 SASIVIA
+32 SASAVIFM
-39 ILVLVT
+39 LVT
-45 VLFPTLMQQF
+45 ITVMFPTDMEALF
-55 FTDLQKNVIDTAGW
+55 SNVQKTLIDTAGW
-69 FYVLSVAGIFVAV
+69 FYVLSVAGILVAV
-82 VYLCVSRHGAI
+82 VYLCVSRHGHI

-98 HAQADYTQ
+98 HAQADYSQ

-135 APPTADPNS
+135 APPTADPYS
-144 IAATREALKM
+144 VEATREALKM

-200 TWRGDIIDAFAVI
+200 TWRGDIIDSFAVI

-235 YLFDVEVSQTVQLLI
+235 YLFGIEVSQTVQL
-250 VVFIIALALISVCS
+250 FIIIFIICLALVSVCS
-264 GLDKGIKRLSQINM
+264 GLDKGIKRLSQLNM
-278 IMAVGLL
+278 IMAVALL
-285 MFVLIAGPSLF
+285 LFVLVAGPSLF

-308 LSDLV
+308 LSDIV

-348 FIARISRGRTIR
+348 FIARISRGRTIS
-360 EFLIGVLFIP
+360 EFLIGVLLIP

-377 MTFFGNSAIDL
+377 MTIFGNSAIDL
-388 IHVHGVTDLADAVA
+388 IHVQGMTDLADAVA
-402 KDSSIALFAFLEL
+402 ADSSIALFAFLEH
-415 LPFSQVVSFI
+415 LPFSQIISFI
-425 ALVMVIIFFVT
+425 GLVMVIIFFVT

-447 LASYGENNTPLWQRF
+447 LASHGENNTPLWQRF
-462 YWTLGIGIVAT
+462 YWTVGIGVVAT

-506 FTALNIESTKQQSMN
+506 FTALSIESTKQQSMN
-521 LAMTQQPTGQTNNW
+521 LAVMQSPSIKSDDW
-535 KQRLATIVHFPSK
+535 RQRLAIIVNFPSK
-548 SVVLTFLSRNV
+548 SKVLQFLAHNV
-559 APAIKQVADELNT
+559 GPALTKVANELNN
-572 NQIATEVIIES
+572 NQIATDVLLDDDRI
-583 ERVILTV
+583 ILTV

-614 DANEEDDEQMYY
+614 DASDQNEEQMYY

-644 PEAAIINDVVE
+644 PETAIINDVVE

>member
-1 MRTNQTNSS
+1 MIKVSKNS
-10 DLMSKISIYNFNAN
+10 FNAN
-24 KLNKPVFI
+24 KLNRGVFF
-32 SASIVIA
+32 SASAVIFM
-39 ILVLVT
+39 LVT
-45 VLFPTLMQQF
+45 ITVMFPTDMEALF
-55 FTDLQKNVIDTAGW
+55 SNVQKTLIDTAGW
-69 FYVLSVAGIFVAV
+69 FYVLSVAGILVAV
-82 VYLCVSRHGAI
+82 VYLCVSRHGHI

-98 HAQADYTQ
+98 HAQADYSQ

-135 APPTADPNS
+135 APPTADPYS
-144 IAATREALKM
+144 VEATREALKM

-200 TWRGDIIDAFAVI
+200 TWRGDIIDSFAVI

-235 YLFDVEVSQTVQLLI
+235 YLFGIEVSQTVQL
-250 VVFIIALALISVCS
+250 FIIIFIICLALVSVCS
-264 GLDKGIKRLSQINM
+264 GLDKGIKRLSQLNM
-278 IMAVGLL
+278 IMAVALL
-285 MFVLIAGPSLF
+285 VFVLVAGPSLF

-308 LSDLV
+308 LSDIV

-348 FIARISRGRTIR
+348 FIARISRGRTIS
-360 EFLIGVLFIP
+360 EFLIGVLLIP

-377 MTFFGNSAIDL
+377 MTIFGNSAIDL
-388 IHVHGVTDLADAVA
+388 IHVQGMTDLADAVA
-402 KDSSIALFAFLEL
+402 ADSSIALFAFLEH
-415 LPFSQVVSFI
+415 LPFSQIISFI
-425 ALVMVIIFFVT
+425 GLVMVIIFFVT

-447 LASYGENNTPLWQRF
+447 LASHGENNTPLWQRF
-462 YWTLGIGIVAT
+462 YWTVGIGVVAT

-506 FTALNIESTKQQSMN
+506 FTALSIESTKQQSMN
-521 LAMTQQPTGQTNNW
+521 LAVMQSPSIKSDDW
-535 KQRLATIVHFPSK
+535 RQRLAIIVNFPSK
-548 SVVLTFLSRNV
+548 SKVLQFLAHNV
-559 APAIKQVADELNT
+559 GPALTKVANELNN
-572 NQIATEVIIES
+572 NQIATDVLLDDDRI
-583 ERVILTV
+583 ILTV

-614 DANEEDDEQMYY
+614 DASDQNEEQMYY

-644 PEAAIINDVVE
+644 PETAIINDVVE

>member
-1 MRTNQTNSS
+1 MI
-10 DLMSKISIYNFNAN
+10 KIPTISFNAN
-24 KLNKPVFI
+24 KLNRSVFA
-32 SASIVIA
+32 SASLVIFL
-39 ILVLVT
+39 LVGIT
-45 VLFPTLMQQF
+45 VLFPEYMEALFSELQQTLI
-55 FTDLQKNVIDTAGW
+55 NTAGW
-69 FYVLSVAGIFVAV
+69 FYVLSVAGILVAV
-82 VYLCVSRHGAI
+82 VYLCVSRHGHI

-98 HAQADYTQ
+98 HAEADYSQ
-106 LTWLAMLFSA
+106 LSWLAMLFSA

-135 APPTADPNS
+135 APPTADPYS
-144 IAATREALKM
+144 VEATREALKM

-192 PLIGDKIY
+192 PLIGDKIH
-200 TWRGDIIDAFAVI
+200 TWRGDIIDTFAVI

-235 YLFDVEVSQTVQLLI
+235 YLFDIEVAQSVQLMI
-250 VVFIIALALISVCS
+250 IVFIIALALISVCS
-264 GLDKGIKRLSQINM
+264 GLDKGIKRLSQLNM
-278 IMAVGLL
+278 LMAVGLL
-285 MFVLIAGPSLF
+285 LFVLIAGPSIF

-308 LSDLV
+308 LSDIV

-338 WLSWSPFVGM
+338 WLAWSPFVGM

-388 IHVHGVTDLADAVA
+388 IHVQGVTQLANTVA
-402 KDSSIALFAFLEL
+402 ADSSLALFAFLES
-415 LPFSQVVSFI
+415 LPFSQIVSFI
-425 ALVMVIIFFVT
+425 GLIMVIIFFVT

-447 LASYGENNTPLWQRF
+447 LSSYGENNTPLWQRF
-462 YWTLGIGIVAT
+462 YWTLGIGVVAT
-473 ILLLNGGLAAL
+473 ILLLNGGLSAL

-496 VVLIIAIYGM
+496 VVLIVAIYGM
-506 FTALNIESTKQQSMN
+506 FTALRIESTKQQSMN
-521 LAMTQQPTGQTNNW
+521 VAMQSPTTSSGDW
-535 KQRLATIVHFPSK
+535 RQRLATIVNFPSK
-548 SVVLTFLSRNV
+548 SKVLLFLNKKV
-559 APAIKQVADELNT
+559 EPALQQVSSELN
-572 NQIATEVIIES
+572 NNHIATAITTETD
-583 ERVILTV
+583 RVILTV
-590 SHVDQPDFIY
+590 SHVEQPDFIY
-600 AVRARTHIQ
+600 AVRARTHLQ

-614 DANEEDDEQMYY
+614 ENGEQQDEEQSYY

-631 LAEGGQDYDIMSW
+631 LAEGGQGYDIMSW
-644 PEAAIINDVVE
+644 SEDCIINDVVE

>member
-1 MRTNQTNSS
+1 MI
-10 DLMSKISIYNFNAN
+10 KIPTISFNAN
-24 KLNKPVFI
+24 KLNTGVFA
-32 SASIVIA
+32 SASVVIFL
-39 ILVLVT
+39 LVGVT
-45 VLFPTLMQQF
+45 ILFPEYMESLFGELQQN
-55 FTDLQKNVIDTAGW
+55 LINTAGW
-69 FYVLSVAGIFVAV
+69 FYVLSVAGILVAV
-82 VYLCVSRHGAI
+82 VYLCVSRHGHI

-98 HAQADYTQ
+98 HAEADYSQ
-106 LTWLAMLFSA
+106 LSWLAMLFSA

-135 APPTADPNS
+135 APPTADPYS
-144 IAATREALKM
+144 VEATREALKM

-192 PLIGDKIY
+192 PLIGDKIH
-200 TWRGDIIDAFAVI
+200 TWRGDIIDTFAVI

-235 YLFDVEVSQTVQLLI
+235 YLFDIEVAQSVQLMI
-250 VVFIIALALISVCS
+250 IVFIIALALISVCS
-264 GLDKGIKRLSQINM
+264 GLDKGIKRLSQLNM
-278 IMAVGLL
+278 LMAVGLL
-285 MFVLIAGPSLF
+285 LFVLIAGPSIF

-308 LSDLV
+308 LSDIV

-338 WLSWSPFVGM
+338 WLAWSPFVGM

-388 IHVHGVTDLADAVA
+388 IHVQGVTQLADTVA
-402 KDSSIALFAFLEL
+402 TDSSLALFAFLES
-415 LPFSQVVSFI
+415 LPFSQIVSFI
-425 ALVMVIIFFVT
+425 GLIMVIIFFVT

-447 LASYGENNTPLWQRF
+447 LSSYGENNTPLWQRF
-462 YWTLGIGIVAT
+462 YWTLGIGVVAT
-473 ILLLNGGLAAL
+473 ILLLNGGLSAL

-496 VVLIIAIYGM
+496 VVLIVAIYGM
-506 FTALNIESTKQQSMN
+506 FTALRIESTKQQSMN
-521 LAMTQQPTGQTNNW
+521 VAMQSPTTSSGDW
-535 KQRLATIVHFPSK
+535 RQRLATIVNFPSK
-548 SVVLTFLSRNV
+548 SKVLLFLNKKV
-559 APAIKQVADELNT
+559 EPALKQVSIELN
-572 NQIATEVIIES
+572 NNHIATAITTETD
-583 ERVILTV
+583 RVILTV

-600 AVRARTHIQ
+600 AVRARTHLQ

-614 DANEEDDEQMYY
+614 ENGEQQDEEQSYY

-631 LAEGGQDYDIMSW
+631 LAEGGQGYDIMSW
-644 PEAAIINDVVE
+644 SEDCIINDVVE

>member
-1 MRTNQTNSS
+1 MCSNELMIKVSKNS
-10 DLMSKISIYNFNAN
+10 FNAN
-24 KLNKPVFI
+24 KLNRGVFF
-32 SASIVIA
+32 SASAVIFM
-39 ILVLVT
+39 LVT
-45 VLFPTLMQQF
+45 ITVMFPTDMEALF
-55 FTDLQKNVIDTAGW
+55 SEVQKTLIDTAGW
-69 FYVLSVAGIFVAV
+69 FYVLSVAGILVTV
-82 VYLCVSRHGAI
+82 VYLCVSRHGHI

-98 HAQADYTQ
+98 HAQADYSQ

-135 APPTADPNS
+135 APPTADPYS
-144 IAATREALKM
+144 VEATREALKM

-200 TWRGDIIDAFAVI
+200 TWRGDIIDSFAVI

-235 YLFDVEVSQTVQLLI
+235 YLFGIEVSQTVQL
-250 VVFIIALALISVCS
+250 FIIIFIICLALLSVCS
-264 GLDKGIKRLSQINM
+264 GLDKGIKRLSQLNM
-278 IMAVGLL
+278 IMAVALL
-285 MFVLIAGPSLF
+285 LFVLVAGPSLF

-308 LSDLV
+308 LSDIV

-360 EFLIGVLFIP
+360 EFLIGVLLIP

-377 MTFFGNSAIDL
+377 MTIFGNSAIDL
-388 IHVHGVTDLADAVA
+388 IHVQGMTDLADAVA
-402 KDSSIALFAFLEL
+402 ADTSIALFAFLAH
-415 LPFSQVVSFI
+415 LPFSQIISFI
-425 ALVMVIIFFVT
+425 GLVMVIIFFVT

-447 LASYGENNTPLWQRF
+447 LASHGENNTPLWQRF
-462 YWTLGIGIVAT
+462 YWTVGIGVVAT

-506 FTALNIESTKQQSMN
+506 FTALSIELTKQQSMN
-521 LAMTQQPTGQTNNW
+521 LAVMQSPSIKSDDW
-535 KQRLATIVHFPSK
+535 RQRLAIIVNFPSK
-548 SVVLTFLSRNV
+548 SKVLQFLAHNV
-559 APAIKQVADELNT
+559 GPALTKVANELNN
-572 NQIATEVIIES
+572 NQIATDVLLDDDRI
-583 ERVILTV
+583 ILTV

-614 DANEEDDEQMYY
+614 DASDQDEEQMYY

-644 PEAAIINDVVE
+644 PETAIINDVVE

>member
-1 MRTNQTNSS
+1 MIKVSKNS
-10 DLMSKISIYNFNAN
+10 FNAN
-24 KLNKPVFI
+24 KLNRGVFF
-32 SASIVIA
+32 SASAVIFM
-39 ILVLVT
+39 LVT
-45 VLFPTLMQQF
+45 ITVMFPTDMEALF
-55 FTDLQKNVIDTAGW
+55 SNVQKTLIDTAGW
-69 FYVLSVAGIFVAV
+69 FYVLSVAGILVAV
-82 VYLCVSRHGAI
+82 VYLCVSRHGHI

-98 HAQADYTQ
+98 HAQADYSQ

-135 APPTADPNS
+135 APPTADPYS
-144 IAATREALKM
+144 VEATREALKM

-200 TWRGDIIDAFAVI
+200 TWRGDIIDSFAVI

-235 YLFDVEVSQTVQLLI
+235 YLFGIEVSQTVQL
-250 VVFIIALALISVCS
+250 FIIIFIICLALVSVCS
-264 GLDKGIKRLSQINM
+264 GLDKGIKRLSQLNM
-278 IMAVGLL
+278 IMAVALL
-285 MFVLIAGPSLF
+285 LFVLVAGPSLF

-308 LSDLV
+308 LSDIV

-360 EFLIGVLFIP
+360 EFLIGVLLIP

-377 MTFFGNSAIDL
+377 MTIFGNSAIDL
-388 IHVHGVTDLADAVA
+388 IHVQVMTDLADAVA
-402 KDSSIALFAFLEL
+402 ADSSIALFAFLEH
-415 LPFSQVVSFI
+415 LPFSQIISFI
-425 ALVMVIIFFVT
+425 GLVMVIIFFVT

-447 LASYGENNTPLWQRF
+447 LASHGENNTPLWQRF
-462 YWTLGIGIVAT
+462 YWTVGIGVVAT

-506 FTALNIESTKQQSMN
+506 FTALSIESTKQQSMN
-521 LAMTQQPTGQTNNW
+521 LAVMQSPSIKSDDW
-535 KQRLATIVHFPSK
+535 RQRLAIIVNFPSK
-548 SVVLTFLSRNV
+548 SKVLQFLAHNV
-559 APAIKQVADELNT
+559 GPALTKVANELNN
-572 NQIATEVIIES
+572 NQIATDVLLDDDRI
-583 ERVILTV
+583 ILTV

-614 DANEEDDEQMYY
+614 DASDQDEEQMYY

-644 PEAAIINDVVE
+644 PETAIINDVVE

>member
-1 MRTNQTNSS
+1 MINISKNS
-10 DLMSKISIYNFNAN
+10 FNAN
-24 KLNKPVFI
+24 KLNRGVFV
-32 SASIVIA
+32 SASAVIFMLVA
-39 ILVLVT
+39 IT
-45 VLFPTLMQQF
+45 VMFPTDMEALF
-55 FTDLQKNVIDTAGW
+55 SDVQKTLIDTAGW
-69 FYVLSVAGIFVAV
+69 FYVLSVAGILVAV
-82 VYLCVSRHGAI
+82 VYLCVSRHGHI

-98 HAQADYTQ
+98 HAQADYSQ

-135 APPTADPNS
+135 APPTADPYS
-144 IAATREALKM
+144 VEATREALKM

-187 RSAFH
+187 RSALH

-200 TWRGDIIDAFAVI
+200 TWRGDIIDSFAVI

-235 YLFDVEVSQTVQLLI
+235 YLFGIEVSQTVQLFI
-250 VVFIIALALISVCS
+250 VVFIICLALVSVCS
-264 GLDKGIKRLSQINM
+264 GLDKGIKRLSQLNM

-285 MFVLIAGPSLF
+285 LFVLVAGPSLF

-308 LSDLV
+308 LSDIV

-360 EFLIGVLFIP
+360 EFLIGVLLIP

-377 MTFFGNSAIDL
+377 MTIFGNSAIDL
-388 IHVHGVTDLADAVA
+388 IHVQGMTDLADAVA
-402 KDSSIALFAFLEL
+402 KDSSIALFAFLEH
-415 LPFSQVVSFI
+415 LPFSQVISFI
-425 ALVMVIIFFVT
+425 GLVMVIIFFVT

-447 LASYGENNTPLWQRF
+447 LASHGENNTPLWQRF
-462 YWTLGIGIVAT
+462 YWTMGIGVVAT
-473 ILLLNGGLAAL
+473 ILLLNGGLVAL

-506 FTALNIESTKQQSMN
+506 FTALSIESTKQQSMN
-521 LAMTQQPTGQTNNW
+521 FSVMQSPSIKTDDW
-535 KQRLATIVHFPSK
+535 RQRLATIVNFPSK
-548 SVVLTFLSRNV
+548 SKVLQFLQQNV
-559 APAIKQVADELNT
+559 GPALTQVSNELNN
-572 NQIATEVIIES
+572 NQIATDVLIEDD
-583 ERVILTV
+583 RIILTV

-614 DANEEDDEQMYY
+614 DASDQDEEQMYY

-644 PEAAIINDVVE
+644 PETAIINDVVE